1 MEPNQSPQRNYLEYV
16 RNVCGTTQNK
26 AASVPHGTKASV
38 KGINSFRQQGMGLI
52 GLSEKWEEDSNPLG
66 LGVPS
71 CQTNPHVAQASP
83 VAIKADDCTQLP
95 AIGQISR
102 FGLTRSMAVDMTP

>member
-38 KGINSFRQQGMGLI
+38 KGINSFRQQGMGLV
-52 GLSEKWEEDSNPLG
+52 GLSEKWKEDSNPLG

-83 VAIKADDCTQLP
+83 GSYRSWWLYTVTSSRADQ
-95 AIGQISR
+95 QIWI
-102 FGLTRSMAVDMTP
+102 D